1 MGTHPIFES
10 DFDCLTDSE
19 GLLKP
24 FLTMGI
30 DIRHNKGNYK
40 KRPHRDAPVSED
52 VYLGL
57 LVKAYRFLAR
67 RTGSNFNKVILKRL
81 FMSRINRPPVSLARI
96 VRRMNKPGCDGKICV
111 IVGTVTDDTRLLEV
125 PKLSICALR
134 FTAGARAR
142 ILKAGGECLTFDQL
156 ALRAPTGANTL
167 LMQGPRKAR
176 ESCRHMGRAPGVP
189 HSSTKPFV
197 RSKGRKFERAR
208 GRRASRGYKA

>member
-10 DFDCLTDSE
+10 DFDCLTDSQ

-30 DIRHNKGNYK
+30 DIRHNKGAYK

-81 FMSRINRPPVSLARI
+81 FMSRINRPPMSLARL
-96 VRRMNKPGCDGKICV
+96 VRKMKGDARADKTAV
-111 IVGTVTDDTRLLEV
+111 VVGT
-125 PKLSICALR
+125 I
-134 FTAGARAR
+134 
-142 ILKAGGECLTFDQL
+142 TFDQL
-156 ALRAPTGANTL
+156 ALQAPKGQNTVL
-167 LMQGPRKAR
+167 LQGPRRQR
-176 ESCRHMGRAPGVP
+176 EAVKHFGPAPGAP
-189 HSSTKPFV
+189 GSRTKPFI
-197 RSKGRKFERAR
+197 RSKGRKFENAR
-208 GRRASRGYKA
+208 GRRASNGYKK